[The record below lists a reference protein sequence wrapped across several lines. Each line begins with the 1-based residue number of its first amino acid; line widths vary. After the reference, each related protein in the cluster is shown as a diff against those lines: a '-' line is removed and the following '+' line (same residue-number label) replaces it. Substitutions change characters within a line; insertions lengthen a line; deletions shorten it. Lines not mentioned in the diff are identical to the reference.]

1 MEKANWSIT
10 SEYMGWTKEE
20 FLFTYSEEEKQQNEV
35 NKNNAGLIFYADYY
49 PRYNSLLN
57 LDTTLEEDIILSFLY
72 YWTKNWKYIYVKNED
87 LALLIKWSVA
97 TATRVVKSLVDKW
110 YIDMK
115 IKRIVWAWTDRKLR
129 LDPTKIILISQTNQ
143 IEESDKSN
151 WGVIKEYIK
160 KNNKEN
166 INSEVSQSPK
176 PKSITPITNRDLTFE
191 KIYNLF
197 YHKSWHKPSLEKCK
211 KVFDA
216 LNLDKEWY
224 EMLVKDLKLFRV
236 EYKYWIK
243 DQMYRPWFEKYVWW
257 FNAEWVNEEYRLKT
271 IVKFHMENAEDIEKW
286 KKRYLDLCESFWK
299 DVIDKLVKEYGKNK
313 NKITLKAD

>member
-49 PRYNSLLN
+49 PRYNSLLRLN
-57 LDTTLEEDIILSFLY
+57 TTLEEDIVLSFLY

-129 LDPTKIILISQTNQ
+129 LDPTKIILISQINQ

-151 WGVIKEYIK
+151 WGVIKEYIE
-160 KNNKEN
+160 NTNKEN
-166 INSEVSQSPK
+166 INSEPK
-176 PKSITPITNRDLTFE
+176 PDNITPTLTSGDLTFE
-191 KIYNLF
+191 NIYNLF
-197 YHKSWHKPSLEKCK
+197 YHKSWHKPSLEKCR
-211 KVFDA
+211 KVFDG

>member
-1 MEKANWSIT
+1 
-10 SEYMGWTKEE
+10 MGWTKEE
-20 FLFTYSEEEKQQNEV
+20 FLFTYSESEKQENEI
-35 NKNNAGLIFYADYY
+35 NKNNAELVLNPKFIPLYPKLLQNGYGLVESILLGFIDFFIGNGNKFYCTNEQLAK
-49 PRYNSLLN
+49 LLN
-57 LDTTLEEDIILSFLY
+57 CSEKTIS
-72 YWTKNWKYIYVKNED
+72 
-87 LALLIKWSVA
+87 
-97 TATRVVKSLVDKW
+97 TAMKSLESRGDIVFNKKMRAW
-110 YIDMK
+110 WWTVRFVTLGNVNFTLWEMK
-115 IKRIVWAWTDRKLR
+115 KVHWIKN
-129 LDPTKIILISQTNQ
+129 KII
-143 IEESDKSN
+143 E
-151 WGVIKEYIK
+151 
-160 KNNKEN
+160 NNKINNPEN
-166 INSEVSQSPK
+166 QNKKDTQKTNTFFPK
-176 PKSITPITNRDLTFE
+176 PESVTLTLGNGDLTFE
-191 KIYNLF
+191 NIYNLF

-243 DQMYRPWFEKYVWW
+243 DQMYRPWFEKYVGW

-271 IVKFHMENAEDIEKW
+271 IVKFHMENTEDVEKW

>member
-1 MEKANWSIT
+1 MEKTWWSIT
-10 SEYMGWTKEE
+10 SEYMGWKREQ
-20 FLFTYSEEEKQQNEV
+20 FLFTYDESEMQQNEV

-243 DQMYRPWFEKYVWW
+243 DQMYRPWFEKYVGW

-271 IVKFHMENAEDIEKW
+271 IVKFHMDNAEDIEKW

-299 DVIDKLVKEYGKNK
+299 DTIDKLVKEYGKNK